1 MRFIAWVFGILSLPL
16 LLAGGFLM
24 LNERGGT
31 TAGAVH
37 PVLTN
42 EGVPLID
49 KNVPAVIETAT
60 FAVG

>member
-1 MRFIAWVFGILSLPL
+1 MRFSARVFGILSLPF

-24 LNERGGT
+24 LNERGST

-42 EGVPLID
+42 EGAPLID